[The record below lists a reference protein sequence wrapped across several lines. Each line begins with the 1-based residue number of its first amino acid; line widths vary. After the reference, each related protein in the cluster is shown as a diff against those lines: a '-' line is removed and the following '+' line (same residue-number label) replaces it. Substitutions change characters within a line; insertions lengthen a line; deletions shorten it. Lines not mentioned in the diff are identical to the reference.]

1 MTEIKLACQICENNT
16 IKDFDLYHYYPSKL
30 KKIIKFILCKLFS
43 FIFLKL
49 KMINFIRQ
57 MNILIGEDL
66 FLFKKMVVCKRCS
79 LGFIYPEIDEENLN
93 NFYENF
99 YWLNRFESE
108 KKIGNFEK
116 KENFQIFN
124 LIKNYISVDKKYNI
138 LEFGMGNGNFAKY
151 ISTKMKIKKYSGIEA
166 NNKLVNKIN
175 LSDQVDDFLILDN
188 IKNVDNNGIDL
199 IFSIQSIEHVN
210 NLEKFM
216 ETVKSKLS
224 RNGLLYIETPNCN
237 WDYFTRYKK
246 GFFPHTYFLNKK
258 VMEQISKK
266 FNLKILINEDF
277 DELWSNMIKIR
288 KIPNEEG
295 HNLRTLF
302 INN

>member
-1 MTEIKLACQICENNT
+1 
-16 IKDFDLYHYYPSKL
+16 
-30 KKIIKFILCKLFS
+30 
-43 FIFLKL
+43 
-49 KMINFIRQ
+49 MINFIRQ

-108 KKIGNFEK
+108 KKIENFEK

-188 IKNVDNNGIDL
+188 IKNVDNNEIDL

-246 GFFPHTYFLNKK
+246 GFFHTH
-258 VMEQISKK
+258 IS
-266 FNLKILINEDF
+266 
-277 DELWSNMIKIR
+277 
-288 KIPNEEG
+288 
-295 HNLRTLF
+295 
-302 INN
+302 